1 MQHMCLWPRS
11 ALPLQYPDCL
21 VCRERRKQ
29 RFSDMEH
36 VIDDLSA
43 QLKQM
48 SDIGNQNAMLQVCFP
63 AAVRIPVRIL
73 QMVFFYLGQVVG
85 QLLCGTRCR
94 YLSGVSSGGKHDC
107 CMRSNAWAATDWSH
121 AHQQG

>member
-1 MQHMCLWPRS
+1 MQHMCLWTRS

-63 AAVRIPVRIL
+63 AAVRTPVRIL
-73 QMVFFYLGQVVG
+73 RMVSLPRPGSRPASSWHQVPLPVRR
-85 QLLCGTRCR
+85 LIRR
-94 YLSGVSSGGKHDC
+94 E
-107 CMRSNAWAATDWSH
+107 A
-121 AHQQG
+121 